1 MAMRATEPAF
11 RWGRP
16 AGGTAV
22 GALRLG
28 IVALALAACASAL
41 ACRYNLRD
49 LAFADLEPQP
59 FRLFLFVRNH
69 TPADLSAAAEREA
82 TVRFRDAN
90 VQCKTVNL
98 DADPP
103 SGARA
108 LVAAHSLT
116 TFPALVLVS
125 PDQRSLALTN
135 EGQPTPQSLAG
146 RLEAVVASPL
156 RAKLQ
161 ARLVEAYAAV
171 LLVEGP
177 DPTRNQE
184 VREAAAAA
192 VRQVQDIMARLPKAI
207 KGLPEIETL
216 TPAQARAERVA
227 LWSLGVDENDL
238 TEPLAVVVHGRGKRI
253 GPVLRGKDLRH
264 ATLYHVLS
272 VVGQDCECYLD
283 RSWMRG
289 PSLPQRWD
297 AAQQKRAVDQL
308 GFDAENPLVK
318 AEMNAILA
326 RGPNPNAKP
335 VGLIGGTDAELI
347 GYQEVRLDPAP
358 TEPPPASTNLP
369 APPAPLSPTTNTLTP
384 AKSDDGSATGVS
396 WSLAALAVLALGGGL
411 GVWLMRG
418 RNLP

>member
-1 MAMRATEPAF
+1 MCATGPAF
-11 RWGRP
+11 GSGRA
-16 AGGTAV
+16 AGGSAA

-59 FRLFLFVRNH
+59 YRLFLFVRNH

-82 TVRFRDAN
+82 TARFRDAN
-90 VQCKTVNL
+90 VLCKTVNL
-98 DADPP
+98 EADPT

-116 TFPALVLVS
+116 NFPALVLVS
-125 PDQRSLALTN
+125 PDQRSLALPN
-135 EGQPTPQSLAG
+135 AGQSTPQSLAAG
-146 RLEAVVASPL
+146 LEAVVASPL

-177 DPTRNQE
+177 DPARNQE

-207 KGLPEIETL
+207 KGPPEIETL
-216 TPAQARAERVA
+216 TPAQAQVEHVA

-238 TEPLAVVVHGRGKRI
+238 TEPLAVVLHGRGKRI

-297 AAQQKRAVDQL
+297 AAQQKRVVDQL
-308 GFDAENPLVK
+308 GFDTENPLVK

-384 AKSDDGSATGVS
+384 AKSDDGSTTGVS

-411 GVWLMRG
+411 SIWLIRG